1 MFIENFSK
9 FINYFGEG
17 RKIKLC
23 GFILLSLIAGALEF
37 LGIALIYPFVVMIIR
52 PDSIIN
58 SHIYTQFISF
68 THISNTTINALII
81 GLLALLLFIFKNI
94 YMIYFSLMQ
103 SKFISNWRKDIT
115 TKFMQYFIFSSYKES
130 IKSSPADK
138 LYILSTLCPQTVSVF
153 VFRSLALL
161 TNIIIASMVILLVL
175 IKFPAAGITTIV
187 FVIVSMLIQNKFF
200 KNKMAAINNKI
211 NEETKKYNDI
221 TYSNIE
227 NLKELK
233 ILSAE
238 ESFYSNYK
246 KQINI
251 VNYLQ
256 CRAEFLGGIPPY
268 IVEILIVTSLI
279 ILGAFVSI
287 KNIDNQPAMVAS
299 FAMIVAAIFRVA
311 PALNRIQTAIINIAN
326 GRTFAKAL
334 INEYEKYNIK
344 DFKPIT
350 EKDSRRF
357 EFKNKIEFKNINFEY
372 KEGKN
377 ILKNISFEIN
387 KGDFIGIIGLS
398 GAGKST
404 LADVLMGLLPANSGE
419 ILVDG
424 TKLTTENFA
433 QFRKIIGYVPQ
444 EIRILNTSFKE
455 NVAWGVNPQDI
466 DIDKVTMA
474 LHDAQLYDFVKQFE
488 NTIDAKPFIG
498 STGTSLGQKQR
509 LAIARALYREPDIL
523 IFDEATSALDVKI
536 EHEITDMLNS
546 LKQKKTIIAIA
557 HRLSTLKSC
566 NKLIYIRNGEIVDTG
581 TFDALSNKHSDFENL
596 VKLSSIK

>member
-1 MFIENFSK
+1 MFIENFRK
-9 FINYFGEG
+9 YINYFGEG

-23 GFILLSLIAGALEF
+23 GFIVLSLIAGCLEF

-52 PDSIIN
+52 PDSILN
-58 SHIYTQFISF
+58 SQLYSHFVSF
-68 THISNTTINALII
+68 TNISDTTLNALII
-81 GLLALLLFIFKNI
+81 GLFALLLFIFKNI

-115 TKFMQYFIFSSYKES
+115 IKFMEYFLFSSYKES

-138 LYILSTLCPQTVSVF
+138 MYIISTLCSQTVSIF
-153 VFRSLALL
+153 IFRSLTLL
-161 TNIIIASMVILLVL
+161 TNTIIVSMVILLIL
-175 IKFPAAGITTIV
+175 IKFPVAGITTIV
-187 FVIVSMLIQNKFF
+187 FVVASMCLQNKFF
-200 KNKMAAINNKI
+200 KNKLSEINNKI
-211 NEETKKYNDI
+211 HEESKKYNDI

-227 NLKELK
+227 NLKEVK

-238 ESFYSNYK
+238 KSFFENFK
-246 KQINI
+246 KQISV

-256 CRAEFLGGIPPY
+256 CRAEFLGSIPPY

-287 KNIDNQPAMVAS
+287 KNINNQPAMVAS

-311 PALNRIQTAIINIAN
+311 PALNRIQTAIINISN

-334 INEYEKYNIK
+334 INEFEKYNVK

-350 EKDSRRF
+350 AQKSDKF
-357 EFKNKIEFKNINFEY
+357 GFKNKIELKNINFEY
-372 KEGKN
+372 NKGKN
-377 ILKNISFEIN
+377 ILKNISFEVN

-404 LADVLMGLLPANSGE
+404 LADVLMGLLPPSSGE
-419 ILVDG
+419 IIVDG
-424 TKLTTENFA
+424 IKLTPENFA
-433 QFRKIIGYVPQ
+433 KFRKIIGYVPQ

-455 NVAWGVNPQDI
+455 NVAWGVNPEDI
-466 DIDKVTMA
+466 DIDRVTRA

-488 NTIDAKPFIG
+488 HNIESKPFIG
-498 STGTSLGQKQR
+498 STGASLGQKQR
-509 LAIARALYREPDIL
+509 LAIARALYREPEIL

-546 LKQKKTIIAIA
+546 FKHEKTIIAIA

-566 NKLIYIRNGEIVDTG
+566 NKLIYIRDGEIIDIG
-581 TFDALSNKHSDFENL
+581 TFDELSAKHPDFENL